1 MSRIEEAMR
10 QAGRKMPAV
19 PSGNTDGSLEAFPV
33 TSTASDSTPVVDYQV
48 RATTP
53 AVTIQTDQHRPTRQ
67 RPRSSSRSI
76 FRAATERGPPHF
88 RKITSI
94 GYHEMFLECVA
105 PLSTTDFS
113 SFGTATGTRQPG
125 RFPTLLTTDDW
136 Y

>member
-1 MSRIEEAMR
+1 MLLCFRR
-10 QAGRKMPAV
+10 LDDQRAV
-19 PSGNTDGSLEAFPV
+19 AAP
-33 TSTASDSTPVVDYQV
+33 TP
-48 RATTP
+48 T
-53 AVTIQTDQHRPTRQ
+53 QTDEDPQNRQ
-67 RPRSSSRSI
+67 PVHWVLGPIFPRIDLVRMAAEGGG
-76 FRAATERGPPHF
+76 RAHF
-88 RKITSI
+88 RKITSV